1 MNQPVK
7 STLKEWSEKWGLASS
22 QRADIDEKGYK
33 NFDPFEIW
41 HHHAATRNPLMLAL
55 MLRFDQRR

>member
-7 STLKEWSEKWGLASS
+7 FNLKEWSEKWGILPSTTEGLE
-22 QRADIDEKGYK
+22 DKGYK
-33 NFDPFEIW
+33 NSDPFDIW
-41 HHHAATRNPLMLAL
+41 HHHAAKRNPLFLAM